1 MVVATACILRRAEIT
16 MAAVDHN
23 RLAHLEEGRLRNVLV
38 AATENGQAL
47 AGVVEM
53 KCGDADPIRLYA
65 FSCGN
70 GAVDPGESCDDGNQ
84 VPGDGCDARC
94 VTE

>member
-1 MVVATACILRRAEIT
+1 MCIR
-16 MAAVDHN
+16 DS
-23 RLAHLEEGRLRNVLV
+23 
-38 AATENGQAL
+38 GQAL

-53 KCGDADPIRLYA
+53 KCGDAAPIRLYA
-65 FSCGN
+65 YSCGN

-84 VPGDGCDARC
+84 VAGDGCDARC